1 MPLVS
6 PNASVLYDIVSLE
19 KLIYNGS
26 CFYVPR
32 ENRVV
37 QAMAFFDISRL
48 VRSWIDYIP
57 LSLSSTFMT
66 I

>member
-6 PNASVLYDIVSLE
+6 PNASVLYDIVSIE

-26 CFYVPR
+26 CFYVRR